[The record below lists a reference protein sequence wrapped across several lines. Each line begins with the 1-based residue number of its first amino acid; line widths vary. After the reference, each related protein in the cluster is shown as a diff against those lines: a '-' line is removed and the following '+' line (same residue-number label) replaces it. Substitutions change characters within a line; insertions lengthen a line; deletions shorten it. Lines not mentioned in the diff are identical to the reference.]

1 ASFQKP
7 LASKVALTSH
17 MLKVAKLFQ
26 EPEQSLILSFG
37 KLNADDVADKSLS
50 RTTVQPI
57 TQPKAP
63 TDLKSQKNRIP
74 PSSKPKYSYESLEA
88 SKSAEEQVNHPK
100 TAEAKKESGLDSM
113 VDVTFDK
120 IIDEYDQKNKATKEE
135 PESPYDTES
144 EIKIIKRFQPTQPA
158 DDDAQITFLGS
169 EPYHMEIDQ
178 TLKKVNSDEIDFGL
192 QSMPNDE
199 LASLS
204 GFEAEDS
211 DDEGS

>member
-1 ASFQKP
+1 GRY
-7 LASKVALTSH
+7 T
-17 MLKVAKLFQ
+17 
-26 EPEQSLILSFG
+26 
-37 KLNADDVADKSLS
+37 
-50 RTTVQPI
+50 I

-88 SKSAEEQVNHPK
+88 SKSVEEQVNHPK
-100 TAEAKKESGLDSM
+100 TAEAKKS
-113 VDVTFDK
+113 
-120 IIDEYDQKNKATKEE
+120 
-135 PESPYDTES
+135 
-144 EIKIIKRFQPTQPA
+144 A

-169 EPYHMEIDQ
+169 EPYHMKIDQ

-192 QSMPNDE
+192 QSMPDDE